1 MFTLISQLKLRY
13 KLSLILLIPTLGL
26 LYFSIYTLWDR
37 FNTAQEMQDLQEL
50 SQVVLKSADLVYEL
64 QRDRGLSEMYVRNNG
79 EQFSQ
84 DMKVEFARTDKKLL
98 EYHTL
103 INGLNNRRFYPA
115 LKSYLDEADKS
126 LNGLPT
132 LREEVNKLNLTIDQ
146 VLQRYVSINQ
156 PLFALINAATMLTSN
171 KNLFLKGIANLR
183 MIQAKE
189 KASIE
194 RYVLLKVFTRKSFD
208 TGEYRDFVELV
219 DAQKLYLEQLNVYAD
234 SIVYKK
240 IAETTANSSVMRQAE
255 EFRRTAYNSLDGVQ
269 ENVNPDEWF
278 KIQSDKVDLMKQFE
292 ELLTN
297 DFSETAKILGAQ
309 ATQDFQYSLWL
320 TLAILLLSGVL
331 GYKVL
336 VSITRPVAQ
345 AVGISKA
352 IAEGNLDNH
361 IVSKGKDETGQLLST
376 LAVMQTQL
384 RNQIF
389 EEKRIADEAL
399 RINRALESVSTSVLI
414 ADDKLQIIY
423 VNEAAIHMF
432 AKIQDTQED
441 RQILSWREQL
451 EGKSLMQLYQSANLT
466 YDWMESLSS
475 TYHMRLSIGG
485 LELDSTANPII
496 NKQGKRLGVVIEFT
510 DHTAEVATEQEVGK
524 VMQSAANGD
533 FSQRIVLNNKAGF
546 FKNLSAA
553 FNQILDYNQRMIQD
567 LTRVLGALAK
577 GDLSQNIENVYAG
590 TLEQLK
596 NDINATVG
604 KLTSVMS
611 AIKSTSESVNA
622 AASEISNGNISLSQ
636 RTEEQAASL
645 EETAASMEEMTGT
658 VQQNADNARKATQ
671 LASSARERAKQ
682 GQTIVSGA
690 VDSIL
695 KIRHSSKK
703 VADIIGVIDEIA
715 FQTNL
720 LALNAAVEAARAG
733 EQGRGFAVVASE
745 VRNLAQRSAS
755 AAKEI
760 KQLIQDSVVKVEEGT
775 KLVGESGKALEEI
788 VTAVQRV
795 NDIIS
800 EIAAASAEQSAGIHQ
815 VNKAIAQMDE
825 MTQQNAVLVEEVS
838 SASQSMSV
846 QAQAL
851 KEHIA
856 FFKVSGREEAR

>member
-1 MFTLISQLKLRY
+1 MFNFISQLKLRY
-13 KLSLILLIPTLGL
+13 KLSIILLIPTLGL

-37 FNTAQEMQDLQEL
+37 FNTTQEMQDLQEL
-50 SQVVLKSADLVYEL
+50 SQVVLKTADIVYEL
-64 QRDRGLSEMYVRNNG
+64 QRDRGISEMYVRNNG

-84 DMKVEFARTDKKLL
+84 DMRVEFARTDKKLV
-98 EYHTL
+98 EYRDL
-103 INGLNNRRFYPA
+103 ISNLGNQRFYVS
-115 LKSYLDEADKS
+115 LKSYLDDTDKA
-126 LNGLPT
+126 LNFLPA
-132 LREEVNKLNLTIDQ
+132 LREEVSKLNLTIDQ
-146 VLQRYVSINQ
+146 VLQRYVGINQ

-183 MIQAKE
+183 MLQAKE

-194 RYVLLKVFTRKSFD
+194 SYVLSKVFTRKSFD
-208 TGEYRDFVELV
+208 TGEYREFVELV
-219 DAQKLYLEQLNVYAD
+219 DAQKLYLERLDVYAD
-234 SIVYKK
+234 RDVYKK
-240 IAETTANSSVMRQAE
+240 IEDILKNNAVMKQAE
-255 EFRRTAYNSLDGVQ
+255 EFRHTAYNSLDGVQ
-269 ENVNPDEWF
+269 ENINPDEWF
-278 KIQSDKVDLMKQFE
+278 KTQSDKVALMKQFE

-297 DFSETAKILGAQ
+297 DFSETAKSLGEQ
-309 ATQDFQYSLWL
+309 AAQDFQYSLWL
-320 TLAILLLSGVL
+320 TFGILLLVGVL
-331 GYKVL
+331 GYRVL
-336 VSITRPVAQ
+336 VSITRPIAQ

-352 IAEGNLDNH
+352 IAEGNLDNI
-361 IVSKGKDETGQLLST
+361 IVSKSKDETGQLLST
-376 LAVMQTQL
+376 LAIMQTQL

-432 AKIQDTQED
+432 AKTQDTQDD
-441 RQILSWREQL
+441 RRVLSWREQL
-451 EGKSLMQLYQSANLT
+451 EGKSLVQLYQSANLS
-466 YDWMESLSS
+466 YEWMENLSS
-475 TYHMRLSIGG
+475 TYHIRLSFGG

-496 NKQGKRLGVVIEFT
+496 NKQGKRLGIVIEFT

-524 VMQSAANGD
+524 VTQSAANGD

-658 VQQNADNARKATQ
+658 
-671 LASSARERAKQ
+671 
-682 GQTIVSGA
+682 
-690 VDSIL
+690 
-695 KIRHSSKK
+695 
-703 VADIIGVIDEIA
+703 
-715 FQTNL
+715 
-720 LALNAAVEAARAG
+720 
-733 EQGRGFAVVASE
+733 
-745 VRNLAQRSAS
+745 
-755 AAKEI
+755 
-760 KQLIQDSVVKVEEGT
+760 
-775 KLVGESGKALEEI
+775 
-788 VTAVQRV
+788 
-795 NDIIS
+795 
-800 EIAAASAEQSAGIHQ
+800 
-815 VNKAIAQMDE
+815 
-825 MTQQNAVLVEEVS
+825 
-838 SASQSMSV
+838 
-846 QAQAL
+846 
-851 KEHIA
+851 
-856 FFKVSGREEAR
+856 